1 MLSWL
6 QSLSPVQTAFWWV
19 LIAALAVQ
27 LFYYFFF
34 FIRLILIKEGQIP
47 TSSEG
52 VSVVTCARN
61 EEDNLIE
68 NVPLIMDQDYP
79 EFELIIVNDNSW
91 DATEEILEA
100 FKVKY
105 KNLKVVHLDE
115 QKHRMCGKKIALT
128 LGIKA
133 ASYEK
138 VLLTDADCKPCSNR
152 WIAEMTKHLNERS
165 DIVLGFSPYKKEKGL
180 LNRLIRF
187 DAFTIGVQYISFAQ
201 AGTPYMGVGR
211 NMAYKKSTFFS
222 VGGFKKHYSIASGDD
237 DLFVQQVASKK
248 NTAVSY
254 NPESQTVSSPK
265 RSWKEWVRQKRR
277 HMTTSG
283 HYRFLH
289 KVLLTIF
296 PFSYYTFII
305 ALIALLAMQ
314 VNPIVIISILA
325 LRLIVQVSILFGSA
339 RRMNQ
344 TDLAFFAPVWE
355 LLLMLIQ
362 PLILLSNSINKP
374 KQWN

>member
-1 MLSWL
+1 MLSWYY
-6 QSLSPVQTAFWWV
+6 SLSPAQMTFWWIF
-19 LIAALAVQ
+19 IATLAIQ
-27 LFYYFFF
+27 IFYYFFF
-34 FIRLILIKEGQIP
+34 FIRLILTKEGQIP

-61 EEDNLIE
+61 EEDNLMQ
-68 NVPLIMDQDYP
+68 NVPLIMSQKYP
-79 EFELIIVNDNSW
+79 EFELIVVNDNSW

-100 FKVKY
+100 FKVEY

-115 QKHRMCGKKIALT
+115 SKHRMNGKKIALT

-133 ASYEK
+133 AKYEK
-138 VLLTDADCKPCSNR
+138 VLLTDADCKPGSEN
-152 WIAEMTKHLNERS
+152 WIAEMTKHLNEQS

-180 LNRLIRF
+180 LNKLIRF
-187 DAFTIGVQYISFAQ
+187 DAFSIGVQYLSFAL

-211 NMAYKKSTFFS
+211 NLAYKKSTFFS

-248 NTAVSY
+248 NTAVSFT
-254 NPESQTVSSPK
+254 PESQTVSSPK
-265 RSWKEWVRQKRR
+265 RTWGQWFRQKRR
-277 HMTTSG
+277 HMTTST

-289 KVLLTIF
+289 KILLTIF
-296 PFSYYTFII
+296 PISYYTFTI

-314 VNPIVIISILA
+314 VNPLVILSLLA
-325 LRLIVQVSILFGSA
+325 LKLIVQVSILYGSA

-344 TDLAFFAPVWE
+344 TDLALFAPIWE
-355 LLLMLIQ
+355 LVLMVVQ